1 MVTFK
6 CQKWNPIEKKMSN
19 EEAMALIKNK
29 QPTNLFVSKSVQ
41 NC

>member
-1 MVTFK
+1 MPEVK
-6 CQKWNPIEKKMSN
+6 SYRKKMSN